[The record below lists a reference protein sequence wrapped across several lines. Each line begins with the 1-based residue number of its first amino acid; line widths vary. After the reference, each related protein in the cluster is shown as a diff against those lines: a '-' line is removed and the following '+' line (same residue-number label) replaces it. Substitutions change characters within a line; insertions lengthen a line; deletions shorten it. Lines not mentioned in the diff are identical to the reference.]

1 MTKNTPT
8 FIQCTRC
15 VMDTTDPEI
24 IFDNNGVC
32 SHCHFFDRNA
42 HKVWWPNETGKQ
54 KLDNIINLIKE
65 KNAKKTYDCI
75 MGISGGVDS
84 SYLALV
90 LKEYELRVLAVH
102 VDAGWNSEMAV
113 SNIENVIN
121 HCNFDL
127 HTHVVNWADMKKLQL
142 AYLKSGL
149 ANQDVPQD
157 HVFFAVLYKY
167 AIKSKNNIFMS
178 GGNVATEYI
187 LPRSWHA
194 DSMDRINLRAI
205 YKIFGEGPLEEYET
219 ISFWDKFIS
228 SRLRGMN
235 EVRPLNFMPYTINK
249 AIPELEKVGWRNYG
263 RKHGES
269 FFTKFFQN
277 YYLPER
283 YGYDKRIAHLSS
295 RILSGEITRTYA
307 LEVLKEPL
315 YDSQEL
321 NIDKKY
327 FCKKMGITLID
338 LENLINAPHRYYN
351 EFPNWDFRLKTFK
364 FLTSILAGIK
374 PRK

>member
-1 MTKNTPT
+1 MTPK
-8 FIQCTRC
+8 IQCTRC
-15 VMDTTDPEI
+15 VMDSSDPAI
-24 IFDNNGVC
+24 SFDKMGVC
-32 SHCHFFDRNA
+32 SHCHYFDSTVYNY
-42 HKVWWPNETGKQ
+42 WWPNEDGKR
-54 KLDNIINLIKE
+54 KLDAIINGIKE
-65 KNAKKTYDCI
+65 KNAKKSYDCI

-90 LKEYELRVLAVH
+90 LKEYGLRVLAVH

-127 HTHVVNWADMKKLQL
+127 HTHVVNWNDMKKLQL

-157 HVFFAVLYKY
+157 HVFFAVLHKF
-167 AIKSKNNIFMS
+167 AVKTNNNVFMS

-187 LPRSWHA
+187 LPQSWQGNA
-194 DSMDRINLRAI
+194 MDRINLKAI
-205 YKIFGEGPLEEYET
+205 YKKFGGEPLEDYET
-219 ISFWDKFIS
+219 IGLWDLYVLF
-228 SRLRGMN
+228 RLRGMK
-235 EVRPLNFMPYTINK
+235 EVRPLNYMPYAVND

-277 YYLPER
+277 YILPER

-295 RILSGEITRTYA
+295 RILSGEITRPYA

-315 YDSQEL
+315 YDPQEL
-321 NIDKKY
+321 EVDKKY
-327 FCKKMGITLID
+327 FCKKMGITQSD
-338 LENLINAPHRYYN
+338 LDGFIQAPPRYYD
-351 EFPNWDFRLKTFK
+351 EFPNWDLQRDSLRY
-364 FLTSILAGIK
+364 LASLWGKIK
-374 PRK
+374 NKK